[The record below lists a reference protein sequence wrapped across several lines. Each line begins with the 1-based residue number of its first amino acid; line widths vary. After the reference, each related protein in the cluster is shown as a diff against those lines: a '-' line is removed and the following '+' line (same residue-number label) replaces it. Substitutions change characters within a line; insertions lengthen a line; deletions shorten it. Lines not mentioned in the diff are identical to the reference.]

1 MAHRLYPHSEARLAK
16 LRGED
21 EVLRL
26 NLVDAGLSFP
36 ECWVAFLAA
45 LFACGDAEIAFE
57 AARQQALLMCPP
69 LGGDD
74 GEPRVRGR
82 AQLIAALRDLPNPY
96 SQPPGAIQKGNTDI
110 TPTEHSSLGAGPVDL
125 EALGSAME
133 RLDHSA
139 IQQALGFDRRAQ
151 PVLGKAA

>member
-1 MAHRLYPHSEARLAK
+1 M
-16 LRGED
+16 
-21 EVLRL
+21 
-26 NLVDAGLSFP
+26 
-36 ECWVAFLAA
+36 AFLAA
-45 LFACGDAEIAFE
+45 LFACGDSEIAFE

-96 SQPPGAIQKGNTDI
+96 SQPAGAIQKGNTDI
-110 TPTEHSSLGAGPVDL
+110 TPTEHASLGAGPVDL
-125 EALGSAME
+125 EALGDAME

-139 IQQALGFDRRAQ
+139 IQKALGFDRRAQ

>member
-1 MAHRLYPHSEARLAK
+1 MAGLYPHSEARLSK

-26 NLVDAGLSFP
+26 NLIEAGLSFP
-36 ECWVAFLAA
+36 ECRVAFLAA

-69 LGGDD
+69 LGGDGAD
-74 GEPRVRGR
+74 PRVRGR

-96 SQPPGAIQKGNTDI
+96 TQPPGTIQKGNADI

-133 RLDHSA
+133 RLDEA
-139 IQQALGFDRRAQ
+139 RIAQALGFDRRAQ